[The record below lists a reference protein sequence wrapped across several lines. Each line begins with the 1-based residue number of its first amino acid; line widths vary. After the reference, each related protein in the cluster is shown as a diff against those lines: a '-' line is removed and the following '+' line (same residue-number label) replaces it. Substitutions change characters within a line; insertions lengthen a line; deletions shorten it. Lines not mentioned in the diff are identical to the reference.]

1 MKAIDRQPASRSQR
15 RDGALARLIA
25 GVVIGACAL
34 AAGGCG
40 HVWSRPAAEVSLTPI
55 AQANPILV
63 PVADSEYVWTQIV
76 DTVDDYFKIQ
86 HEERVRVIG
95 GVLTAGRIDTFPVV
109 GATLL
114 EPWRRDSTRGFE
126 RLHSTLQSVRRRA
139 VIHVIPVGPG
149 FSIEAIVLK
158 DLEDLNHPENAA
170 VGSTTPARH
179 DGTLRQERSEEVHG
193 PVTLGWIPQ
202 GRDLSL
208 ERELLRQIQG
218 RLAEAPA
225 SPTL

>member
-1 MKAIDRQPASRSQR
+1 M
-15 RDGALARLIA
+15 
-25 GVVIGACAL
+25 
-34 AAGGCG
+34 
-40 HVWSRPAAEVSLTPI
+40 
-55 AQANPILV
+55 
-63 PVADSEYVWTQIV
+63 ADSEYVWTQIV

-86 HEERVRVIG
+86 REDRVRVIG

-114 EPWRRDSTRGFE
+114 EPWRRDSTPGFE

-179 DGTLRQERSEEVHG
+179 DGTLRQEQPEEGHG

-208 ERELLRQIQG
+208 EQELLRKIQA
-218 RLAEAPA
+218 RLAEASA
-225 SPTL
+225 CHTLILDWPTVKLRCHSVVY